1 MIKLVSKTSPKYN
14 SETNEAEI
22 LREKDTSSEL
32 RQKIIDD
39 LRLNAGSSWFLKLKR
54 RTFFNNLRLK
64 KWKKKNKLVRKYT
77 KSTN

>member
-32 RQKIIDD
+32 R
-39 LRLNAGSSWFLKLKR
+39 
-54 RTFFNNLRLK
+54 
-64 KWKKKNKLVRKYT
+64 
-77 KSTN
+77 